1 MIETAAKLITIAV
14 WLAAGIMIWYRAKKL
29 LDSLQ
34 DLERQMR
41 KEILGDAQE

>member
-1 MIETAAKLITIAV
+1 MIDVAKLVTVVLWFAAV
-14 WLAAGIMIWYRAKKL
+14 ICMWWRTLKL